1 MASYLVKLI
10 TAMAFD
16 YGTKRIG
23 VAIGQTISL
32 TAEPLQVIQMKNKQ
46 ATWDEINYL
55 VKEWA
60 PDVFVLGYPT
70 TADKSPHFLIPK
82 IEKFSRQLSSRYRK
96 EVNFVDER
104 LSSHATVDY
113 ALEVRKIGL
122 DAVAAKLILETWL
135 SELEV

>member
-1 MASYLVKLI
+1 VEFI

-32 TAEPLQVIQMKNKQ
+32 TAEPLQVIKVKNNQ
-46 ATWDEINYL
+46 PNWNEINHL
-55 VKEWA
+55 VDEWM
-60 PDVFVLGYPT
+60 PDIFVLGYPT
-70 TADKSPHFLIPK
+70 TADKSPHFLLPK
-82 IEKFSRQLSSRYRK
+82 IQKFSRQLCSRYNK
-96 EVNFVDER
+96 ELNFVDER

-113 ALEVRKIGL
+113 TSEVRRIGL

-135 SELEV
+135 SELTI

>member
-1 MASYLVKLI
+1 MASYLVKLV

-32 TAEPLQVIQMKNKQ
+32 TAEPLQVIKVKNKQ
-46 ATWDEINYL
+46 KTWDEIDYL
-55 VKEWA
+55 IKEWV

-70 TADKSPHFLIPK
+70 TADKTPHFLIPK
-82 IEKFSRQLSSRYRK
+82 IEKFSRQLSSRYNK
-96 EVNFVDER
+96 EINFVDER
-104 LSSHATVDY
+104 LSSQATVDY
-113 ALEVRKIGL
+113 AVEVTKIGL
-122 DAVAAKLILETWL
+122 DAVAAKLILQTWL

>member
-1 MASYLVKLI
+1 VKFI

-23 VAIGQTISL
+23 IAVGQTISL
-32 TAEPLQVIQMKNKQ
+32 TAEPLKVVKVKNNQ
-46 ATWDEINYL
+46 PNWTEITNL
-55 VKEWA
+55 VSEWK
-60 PDVFVLGYPT
+60 PDVFILGHPIT
-70 TADKSPHFLIPK
+70 GDKAPHFLLPK
-82 IEKFSRQLSSRYRK
+82 IEKFSRQLFSRYNK

-113 ALEVRKIGL
+113 ASEVRRVGL

-135 SELEV
+135 SEVKI